1 MIPVVLFVKSSRYAI
16 SNSITLYEYVLMEI
30 QYMSSHTYRCLIYI
44 LMYTNSQA
52 DRQTNNVRIMTLTG
66 TEPTAPLAWH
76 TMVRDGTTLL
86 VTRPLGRYSCM
97 YICSMY
103 VCICQYT
110 LKRDVQCGENWVG
123 GHVRRC
129 AVG

>member
-1 MIPVVLFVKSSRYAI
+1 
-16 SNSITLYEYVLMEI
+16 
-30 QYMSSHTYRCLIYI
+30 
-44 LMYTNSQA
+44 
-52 DRQTNNVRIMTLTG
+52 MTLTG
-66 TEPTAPLAWH
+66 TEPTAPL
-76 TMVRDGTTLL
+76 DGTTLL
-86 VTRPLGRYSCM
+86 TTRPPGRYLCM
-97 YICSMY
+97 YVCMY